1 MEHSFVVGVRKSMNG
16 GHRGSRGYIRYLN
29 SSKAIN
35 LNNEDLHS
43 CPSAIRMA
51 QRCPIIA
58 ECILHS
64 KKIPKKFAYVQFL
77 LYLCAQNQRT
87 L

>member
-77 LYLCAQNQRT
+77 LYLCTQNKRV